1 MFDLGNGMLCVHVM
15 WEAGK
20 PRDDEKLLL
29 VKSEKKKLLNIMCW
43 SSFRIRNSGFYLRTW
58 TACLKVKP
66 FEWSQCMN
74 MQWFY
79 VCMHEEYKY
88 SLSLIAVIGR
98 ESGLLDP
105 QNANESLYSCF
116 HAVKSLSL
124 TFFCLSPI
132 CSGLAKITSTVVTHG
147 AVS

>member
-1 MFDLGNGMLCVHVM
+1 
-15 WEAGK
+15 
-20 PRDDEKLLL
+20 
-29 VKSEKKKLLNIMCW
+29 
-43 SSFRIRNSGFYLRTW
+43 
-58 TACLKVKP
+58 
-66 FEWSQCMN
+66 
-74 MQWFY
+74 
-79 VCMHEEYKY
+79 MHEEYKY

-147 AVS
+147 AVFGHYGEQYGVSCMASTGVSKSGLIFKSLKTCTEELASEFEKQTCLCSLQVSNMWFTASN